1 MAASPRVSPRVNF
14 RAIALVL
21 VGVLVMLMLAVP
33 LRSLIQERR
42 EIKILEQQVASKQ
55 SIIDDLNNR
64 KARLADPAYIQALA
78 RERLNYVFPG
88 EIGFVVLDE
97 ETNTAITSV
106 PGALVPNNDA
116 AWYTKLWTSTKLA
129 DQPALENDPLVAP
142 SDDMPQ

>member
-1 MAASPRVSPRVNF
+1 VAASPRVSPRVNF

-21 VGVLVMLMLAVP
+21 VGVIVMLMLAVP

-55 SIIDDLNNR
+55 LIIDDLNNR

-129 DQPALENDPLVAP
+129 DQPALENDPLVVP

>member
-1 MAASPRVSPRVNF
+1 MVASPRVSPRVNF

-55 SIIDDLNNR
+55 LIIDDLNNR
-64 KARLADPAYIQALA
+64 KARLADPAYLQALA

-129 DQPALENDPLVAP
+129 DQPALENDPFVVP